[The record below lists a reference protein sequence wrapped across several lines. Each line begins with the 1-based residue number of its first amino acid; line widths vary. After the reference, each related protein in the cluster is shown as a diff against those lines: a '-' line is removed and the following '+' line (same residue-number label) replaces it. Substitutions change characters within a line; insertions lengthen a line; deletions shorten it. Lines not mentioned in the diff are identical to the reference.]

1 MYKYHVGDEVVVTCD
16 EPYMAPLKKG
26 AEVKIIKVEEQAYDD
41 KGPRYIVT
49 HGKDEWAL
57 HGDVIAGA
65 QGVPLESFLNDKPQE
80 MPSNACNEVP
90 LDNNPKARLGALKVP
105 THFVPPIAQ
114 LHLATAMAD
123 GARKYGPFNWREEP
137 VSATTYKSAIDRH
150 LAAWFDGEDTA
161 KDSKCHHLAH
171 VMACCALILDSEAL
185 GILNDDRPP
194 EGPSAD
200 FLENYWEAH
209 SGKEA

>member
-1 MYKYHVGDEVVVTCD
+1 MYNYHVGDEVVVTCD
-16 EPYMAPLKKG
+16 EPYMSKLKKG
-26 AEVKIIKVEEQAYDD
+26 DKVQIIMVEEQTHDD
-41 KGPRYIVT
+41 KGPRYIVA
-49 HGKDEWAL
+49 HGRDDWAL
-57 HGDVIAGA
+57 HGDVITG
-65 QGVPLESFLNDKPQE
+65 PQE

-90 LDNNPKARLGALKVP
+90 DNNPKARLGALKVP

-137 VSATTYKSAIDRH
+137 VSATTYKSAMDRH
-150 LAAWFDGEDTA
+150 LAAWFDGEDIA
-161 KDSKCHHLAH
+161 KDSGCHHLAH

-185 GILNDDRPP
+185 GILNDDGPP

-200 FLENYWEAH
+200 FLENYWEAQ